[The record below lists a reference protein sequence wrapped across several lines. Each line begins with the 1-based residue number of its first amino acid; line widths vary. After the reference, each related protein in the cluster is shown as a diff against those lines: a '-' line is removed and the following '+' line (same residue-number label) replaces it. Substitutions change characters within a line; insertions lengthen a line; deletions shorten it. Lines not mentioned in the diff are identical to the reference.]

1 MEQEYRYC
9 SVRPKGCGKAYS
21 YISDFVILPGAYV
34 LVPFGW
40 EDDIVKGEV
49 LKVGFYTKKDA
60 PYPVE
65 RTKMVLDMIDRDEY
79 ESEGEYDA
87 DTGDDGIWSELARA
101 TARAEREACP
111 KTDFSRL
118 TLEESAALDEAE
130 YLLDRG
136 NTEKIAA
143 WAHEHKDATDSHAIM
158 LAVDEC
164 LTYCAERG
172 DAEAA
177 MSLGSMYYEGRGMIQ
192 NYYVASQFYAFA
204 ADKGYRL
211 AIRRLGLCWYYGRI
225 GRRSYTEAYRYFSL
239 GALLHN
245 DAHCLLRL
253 GDMYGRGQGVK
264 RNRQYASM
272 LYWRALRACEEGAA
286 SSDKERVED
295 ASCLPDAQLRVGQTL
310 LEGRNGEKD
319 VPLALRFL
327 RLALDGYEGRQGDS
341 PRANARIA
349 CSRASTNRM
358 LITKTRELIRLAEQL
373 PEAEGAKKEDARGE
387 GA

>member
-9 SVRPKGCGKAYS
+9 SVRPKGREKAYS
-21 YISDFVILPGAYV
+21 YIADFVILPGAYV
-34 LVPFGW
+34 LVPFGS

-65 RTKMVLDMIDRDEY
+65 RTKLIIDMIDRDEY

-101 TARAEREACP
+101 TFRAEREEAP

-118 TLEESAALDEAE
+118 SLEESSALDEAE
-130 YLLDRG
+130 CLLDRG

-143 WAHEHKDATDSHAIM
+143 WADEHKYATESPAIM
-158 LAVDEC
+158 RAVDEC

-177 MSLGSMYYEGRGMIQ
+177 MSLGSMYYEGRGMMQ
-192 NYYVASQFYAFA
+192 NYYVAAQFYAFA

-225 GRRSYTEAYRYFSL
+225 GRRSYTEAYSYFSL

-272 LYWRALRACEEGAA
+272 LYQRALKACEEGAA
-286 SSDKERVED
+286 SFDKERLED
-295 ASCLPDAQLRVGQTL
+295 ASCLPDAQLRVGQSL
-310 LEGRNGEKD
+310 LEGRDGEKD
-319 VPLALRFL
+319 VPLALKFL
-327 RLALDGYEGRQGDS
+327 RAALEGYKERQEDS
-341 PRANARIA
+341 PCVNARIT
-349 CSRASTNRM
+349 CMRESSNRM
-358 LITKTRELIRLAEQL
+358 LIRKTKELIRLAEQL
-373 PEAEGAKKEDARGE
+373 PEAGEAEKEVAQEG